1 MSSTSNRAQTA
12 HRAAAAGRSRQE
24 QAARRRFA
32 LGIDGGGEGGDD
44 QTRPSTPQH
53 STARSLTSHANHL
66 AAEIAQWGPLLLL
79 LLLPLLLLL
88 LLLQPLQLSAAFRVT
103 GPVRFESFVTCRFCA
118 ADPPPAPPNKTLAG
132 LLLLLLLQ
140 GMHSP
145 ACTGIRPAAG
155 RASSA
160 ASFRRLDGALVWWAP
175 AAPMHPQPGRP
186 AGCKRTGWEGGGET
200 STRPR
205 VITVRDRISR
215 LRGGRRADAG
225 TLCDGTQKREA
236 RFLHDALPCSGASDL
251 SRART
256 DLQVRHGEVES
267 GRPHPLHRGRA
278 GRRRRAPLGRGGEGR
293 PRASLPWPTYLLWRP
308 GGVV

>member
-1 MSSTSNRAQTA
+1 MGP
-12 HRAAAAGRSRQE
+12 AAAAAPPPPSAPPPPPAAFATVSSVSRDRSR
-24 QAARRRFA
+24 AFRVLCDMSILR
-32 LGIDGGGEGGDD
+32 GG
-44 QTRPSTPQH
+44 
-53 STARSLTSHANHL
+53 STAR
-66 AAEIAQWGPLLLL
+66 
-79 LLLPLLLLL
+79 
-88 LLLQPLQLSAAFRVT
+88 
-103 GPVRFESFVTCRFCA
+103 
-118 ADPPPAPPNKTLAG
+118 APPNKTLAG
-132 LLLLLLLQ
+132 LLLLQ